1 MLERTLTILD
11 GWTVEVAG
19 SFGTEY
25 AWAAVETSTGVGCI
39 SGPFPSLQE
48 CVGSW
53 NSFCESIRGI
63 AGNDPETEGAGNDP
77 ETEGVCHLPELTYE
91 QRNAMNSM
99 DMTPILGTLEERLE
113 VVMRAA
119 INFMRRARKAEA
131 ENASL
136 SERLEER
143 TLQHRVQLDNAV
155 RLEAENAKLEQLLR
169 NQTERLSRECGL
181 LQAENAKLRDRID
194 KADSHLYSIVEIGG
208 SDQGVIYLSCE
219 GTCHTEDG
227 CRVYDHDNF
236 SELGDALIELHNLL
250 KGGEP

>member
-1 MLERTLTILD
+1 MNI
-11 GWTVEVAG
+11 
-19 SFGTEY
+19 
-25 AWAAVETSTGVGCI
+25 
-39 SGPFPSLQE
+39 
-48 CVGSW
+48 
-53 NSFCESIRGI
+53 
-63 AGNDPETEGAGNDP
+63 PE
-77 ETEGVCHLPELTYE
+77 LPELTDD

-155 RLEAENAKLEQLLR
+155 RLE
-169 NQTERLSRECGL
+169 S
-181 LQAENAKLRDRID
+181 ENAKLRDRID

-227 CRVYDHDNF
+227 YRVYDHDNF